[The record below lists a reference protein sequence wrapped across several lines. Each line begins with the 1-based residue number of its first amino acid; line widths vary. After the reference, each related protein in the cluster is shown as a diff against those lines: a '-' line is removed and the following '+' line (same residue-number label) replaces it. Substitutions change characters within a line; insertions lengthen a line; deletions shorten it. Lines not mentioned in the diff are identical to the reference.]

1 MQVIATARGYDGQ
14 AIREVGEEFEW
25 ADGYEIT
32 DQDWFVAKDAAAA
45 ESASTS
51 RKGKTATAKTMS
63 DAASASD
70 AAAAE

>member
-32 DQDWFVAKDAAAA
+32 DQDWFVAKDAPAA
-45 ESASTS
+45 EEAKGG
-51 RKGKTATAKTMS
+51 RKAKTDAAKTMS
-63 DAASASD
+63 ESAKASD
-70 AAAAE
+70 APAAE